1 MEQERF
7 DMWTIEYLSDTLDA
21 GGKKEFE
28 SFLQNHPEYQVQF
41 CQMQRTWGQVDVTTV
56 PEPSESMDERFFE
69 MLRSEIGKSEKS
81 KGSVPSLFSRIV
93 TVLWRPQMAY
103 GLLLL
108 VLGLNLGYFLNSDD
122 SSENI
127 KTTVVGNTDAEEVR
141 EQLVLTLL
149 EQPSANKRLQGI
161 NEVTK
166 IKEVDETV
174 IKALLQTLNSDP
186 NVNVRLA
193 AIESLTNYLDNP
205 TVREGLVQSI
215 VKQDSPIVQ
224 VTLASLMVALQEKKS
239 IEPFK
244 TLMRTQELDKSVK
257 QKLETSI
264 NSII

>member
-7 DMWTIEYLSDTLDA
+7 DMWMMEYLSDTLDA

-28 SFLQNHPEYQVQF
+28 GFLQNHPEYQEQF
-41 CQMQRTWGQVDVTTV
+41 SQMQQTWGQVDVTTV
-56 PEPSESMDERFFE
+56 PEPSEAMDERFFE
-69 MLRSEIGKSEKS
+69 MLHNQIGKSEKS
-81 KGSVPSLFSRIV
+81 RDSLSSLFSRMV
-93 TVLWRPQMAY
+93 TALWRPQMAY

-108 VLGLNLGYFLNSDD
+108 VLGLNLGYFLKSDD
-122 SSENI
+122 SSENV
-127 KTTVVGNTDAEEVR
+127 KTTVVGNTDSEEVR

-205 TVREGLVQSI
+205 MVREGLVQSI

-239 IEPFK
+239 VEPFK